1 MHLLNNYYYIP
12 VAPSSSPTGVV
23 TVTVSST
30 VIEILWNSLPFENRN
45 GIVRY
50 YIIRVNELQTGL
62 TIQTNSTTESLSLG
76 NLHPAYTYVVSVA
89 AVTIERGPFSST
101 VTTDTD
107 EDGMHD
113 ERLLCGNINFCII
126 FSSI

>member
-1 MHLLNNYYYIP
+1 MYSCI
-12 VAPSSSPTGVV
+12 APSSAPTGVV
-23 TVTVSST
+23 AVTVSST
-30 VIEILWNSLPFENRN
+30 VIEITWNSLPFENRN

-50 YIIRVNELQTGL
+50 YTIRVNELQTGL
-62 TIQTNSTTESLSLG
+62 IIQTNSTTESLSLG
-76 NLHPAYTYVVSVA
+76 NLHPAYTYTVSVA

-113 ERLLCGNINFCII
+113 KQ
-126 FSSI
+126 